1 MSMIDKA
8 YVDRQ
13 FPSLNGDTVFLD
25 NAGGS
30 QVAVPVVDRVSQYLL
45 GQNVQ
50 LGASYGASQRAGG
63 AVAEGRAAL
72 ALLMNASRPEE
83 VVMGA
88 TATQLF
94 DQLARSL
101 VQKWQPGDE
110 VIVTSFDHEA
120 NIAPWRRLEA
130 QGIVIREWHMPEGAD
145 VPSINDLQNLMTERT
160 RLVAV
165 THVSNV
171 FGSIMPIREIA
182 DAVHDAGAM
191 ICVDGVAY
199 APHRAVDV
207 QALDADFYGF
217 SVYKVYGPHH
227 AALYGRY
234 DLLRDHASN
243 INHYFYGED
252 KVPNKLEPGNPN
264 YELAYGCVGVIDYLE
279 GFAQAH
285 GAAKTGREA
294 IEAAFAIF
302 SDHEEVLSRRL
313 LDYLQTRN
321 DVTIIGTRSAD
332 KADRVP
338 TISFIVDGQ
347 SSDALVRQIDP
358 SGIGIR
364 FGDFHS
370 KRLVNS
376 LGLNS
381 GDGVIRV
388 SAVHY
393 NTVAEIDR
401 LIEQL
406 EILRRQES

>member
-1 MSMIDKA
+1 MTSIDQNFIRSNFPALKA
-8 YVDRQ
+8 
-13 FPSLNGDTVFLD
+13 GTVFFD

-30 QVAVPVVDRVSQYLL
+30 QVAVPVAERITQYLL
-45 GQNVQ
+45 GENVQ
-50 LGASYGASQRAGG
+50 LGASYPTSQKAGA

-72 ALLMNASRPEE
+72 ALLMNADRPEE

-94 DQLARSL
+94 DQLARGL
-101 VQKWQPGDE
+101 VQTWQPGDE
-110 VIVTSFDHEA
+110 VIVTNFDHEA
-120 NIAPWRRLEA
+120 NIGPWRKLEA
-130 QGIVIREWHMPEGAD
+130 QGIVIREWQMPKGAD
-145 VPSINDLQNLMTERT
+145 IPDLDDLRALMNDKT

-165 THVSNV
+165 THVSNI
-171 FGSIMPIREIA
+171 FGSIMPIRQIA
-182 DAVHDAGAM
+182 DAVHEAGAL
-191 ICVDGVAY
+191 ICVDGVAF

-207 QALDADFYGF
+207 KALGADFYGF

-234 DLLRDHASN
+234 DLLRDHTRN

-252 KVPNKLEPGNPN
+252 KVPGKLEPGNPN
-264 YELAYGCVGVIDYLE
+264 YELAYGCVGVVDYLE
-279 GFAQAH
+279 AFAKAH
-285 GAAKTGREA
+285 GINESGRPA
-294 IEAAFAIF
+294 VEAAFAIF
-302 SDHEEVLSRRL
+302 ADHEEALSARL
-313 LDYLQTRN
+313 LTYLKSRD
-321 DVTIIGTRSAD
+321 DVTIVGTPSAA

-338 TISFIVDGQ
+338 TIAFIVNGQ
-347 SSDALVRQIDP
+347 SSEALVRKVDP
-358 SGIGIR
+358 ARIGIR

-376 LGLNS
+376 MELSS

-406 EILRRQES
+406 ESLR

>member
-1 MSMIDKA
+1 MIKIDQS
-8 YVDRQ
+8 YIEEC
-13 FPSLNGDTVFLD
+13 FPSLDQGAVFLD

-30 QVAVPVVDRVSQYLL
+30 QVARPVADRVSQYLL

-50 LGASYGASQRAGG
+50 LGASYAASQKAGA

-72 ALLMNASRPEE
+72 ATLMNASRPEE

-101 VQKWQPGDE
+101 VQKWRPGDE
-110 VIVTSFDHEA
+110 VIVTNFDHEA

-130 QGIVIREWHMPEGAD
+130 QGIVVREWQMPRGAD
-145 VPSINDLQNLMTERT
+145 IPSIDDLRALMTERT

-165 THVSNV
+165 THVSNIY
-171 FGSIMPIREIA
+171 GSILPIRQIA
-182 DAVHDAGAM
+182 DAVHEAGAM

-207 QALDADFYGF
+207 QALGADFYGF

-227 AALYGRY
+227 AALFGRY
-234 DLLRDHASN
+234 DLLRDHAAN

-252 KVPNKLEPGNPN
+252 RVPNKLEPGNPN
-264 YELAYGCVGVIDYLE
+264 YELAFGCVGVIDYLE

-285 GAAKTGREA
+285 GVAGTGRPA
-294 IEAAFAIF
+294 VEAAFEIF
-302 SDHEEVLSRRL
+302 ADHEQVLSERL
-313 LDYLQTRN
+313 LTYLRTRN
-321 DVTIIGTRSAD
+321 DITIIGSRSGD

-338 TISFIVDGQ
+338 TISFIVEGQ
-347 SSDALVRQIDP
+347 SSEALVRQVDP

-376 LGLNS
+376 LELSS

-406 EILRRQES
+406 ESLRRQAS